1 MHKQIS
7 QMIKL
12 LMHYIV
18 ESKGVL
24 PFDFNA
30 MGSMTL
36 STGVQYLYES
46 YLNNNS
52 DAKYAEIKGHL
63 FEQNTIAPYAEAEY
77 YIADDLILTGGIRYT
92 HSDLFD
98 GEVTPRGYLVYH
110 LTETI
115 TLKGGVAKGY
125 RTPRGETAF

>member
-1 MHKQIS
+1 
-7 QMIKL
+7 MIDDKTIDAQGTS
-12 LMHYIV
+12 YIV

-24 PFDFNA
+24 SFDFNA

-36 STGVQYLYES
+36 SAGVQYLYES

-63 FEQNTIAPYAEAEY
+63 FEQNTIAPYVEAEY
-77 YIADDLILTGGIRYT
+77 YITDDLILTGGIRYA

-98 GEVTPRGYLVYH
+98 GEETPRGYLGYH
-110 LTETI
+110 ITETI
-115 TLKGGVAKGY
+115 TLKGGVAKGL
-125 RTPRGETAF
+125 RTPEERQLFD